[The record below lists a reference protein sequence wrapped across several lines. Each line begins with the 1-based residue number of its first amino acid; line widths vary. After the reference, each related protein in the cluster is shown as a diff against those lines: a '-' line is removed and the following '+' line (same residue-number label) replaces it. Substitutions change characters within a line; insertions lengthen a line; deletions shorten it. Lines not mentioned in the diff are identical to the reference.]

1 MLASFQMELLSQQR
15 GYLLL
20 SGRTQMF
27 IIGIIYGLLGVHLAQ
42 FGQRIDHVY
51 VGPGSKALTQ
61 AYQEGILGETQGCR
75 GREAC
80 SQLTHIRDIGC
91 IYLTDVRHDQNV
103 GTTHLRFAVGE
114 ELRQSLQEN
123 GIVVL
128 PIALHENGIFYQ

>member
-1 MLASFQMELLSQQR
+1 MLASFQMKLLSKQR

-27 IIGIIYGLLGVHLAQ
+27 IISIIYGLLGVHLAQ
-42 FGQRIDHVY
+42 FGQRVAYVY
-51 VGPGSKALTQ
+51 VRPGSEALTQ
-61 AYQEGILGETQGCR
+61 AHQEGIVGETQGCR

-80 SQLTHIRDIGC
+80 AQLIHIRDIGC
-91 IYLTDVRHDQNV
+91 IYLTDVRHDQNI
-103 GTTHLRFAVGE
+103 GTTHFRFAVGE